1 MKENF
6 SFTYHTARA
15 TRYNLSGR
23 IANTSPT
30 KANFGK
36 PEDAKPRVY
45 VPSGYDSRAAEEK
58 SAIELKR
65 LLLVSWS
72 ASRPGK
78 SRFFFVAPENYRK
91 GGEYNETEIR
101 FDCVA
106 SGAQDS
112 DYRQRYGGGTQG
124 VVVVM

>member
-23 IANTSPT
+23 IANTSPI

-36 PEDAKPRVY
+36 PKDAKPRVY
-45 VPSGYDSRAAEEK
+45 VQSGYDSRAAEEK
-58 SAIELKR
+58 PTTELKR

-78 SRFFFVAPENYRK
+78 SRFFFWAPENHRK
-91 GGEYNETEIR
+91 GGEYRETEICFNR
-101 FDCVA
+101 A
-106 SGAQDS
+106 ESGAQDS

-124 VVVVM
+124 IVAVM

>member
-1 MKENF
+1 MKGKF

-23 IANTSPT
+23 IAITSPI
-30 KANFGK
+30 KANSGK

-58 SAIELKR
+58 LATELQR

-72 ASRPGK
+72 ASRAGK
-78 SRFFFVAPENYRK
+78 SRFFFMAPENYRK
-91 GGEYNETEIR
+91 GGEYHETEIR
-101 FDCVA
+101 LDCVE

-112 DYRQRYGGGTQG
+112 HYRQRYGGGTQG
-124 VVVVM
+124 VVMM